1 MLRPFYFN
9 PMHMYVSGAALFVNL
24 VYLQGGPKNGLFLR
38 SDNFAPTN
46 DGKARNT
53 AKVSEFRQE

>member
-1 MLRPFYFN
+1 VIESIKSTASN
-9 PMHMYVSGAALFVNL
+9 IK
-24 VYLQGGPKNGLFLR
+24 GGPKNGLFLR